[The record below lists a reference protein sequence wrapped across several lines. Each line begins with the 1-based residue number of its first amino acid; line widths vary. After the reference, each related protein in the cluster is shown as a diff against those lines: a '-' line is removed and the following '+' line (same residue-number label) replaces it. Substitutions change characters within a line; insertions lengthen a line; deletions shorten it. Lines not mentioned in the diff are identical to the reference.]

1 MDWRSSRLQFAE
13 KKSGAASREGARSQV
28 GESHGFDGGAFTA
41 LGEEDDD
48 ALRLVDVALELADV
62 LQIVDTANNRNARQ
76 SRGLCAQGVLRFR

>member
-1 MDWRSSRLQFAE
+1 MFEQPRL
-13 KKSGAASREGARSQV
+13 
-28 GESHGFDGGAFTA
+28 TA
-41 LGEEDDD
+41 LREEDDD